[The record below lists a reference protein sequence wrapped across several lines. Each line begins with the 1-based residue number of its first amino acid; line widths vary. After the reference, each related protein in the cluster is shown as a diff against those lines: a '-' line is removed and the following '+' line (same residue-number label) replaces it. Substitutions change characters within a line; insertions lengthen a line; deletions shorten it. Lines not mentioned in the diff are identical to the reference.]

1 MSEASTFRYRVCRVS
16 RRVAAVAIFVGIW
29 QVLVGNNVMAPLMFG
44 NLPSPAEVLTT
55 FVTVLRKPVYYY
67 HILAS
72 FGRILAGSLLAL
84 PLAVALGLIIGLSR
98 LAEDLLLAIFDML
111 RPIPQISW
119 IPVAILIFPSVE
131 GSIIFITFLGAFFPI
146 LINTI
151 AGVAGISPPL
161 IIAAKS
167 MNATRWQ
174 LLRYVYL
181 PGITPNIF
189 TGFTIGVGM
198 SWMSVIA
205 AEMISGKYGIGYYT
219 WTSYTLMAYGETIIG
234 MITIGAMGT
243 VCFGLIKALEKH
255 LLQWR
260 EESGG

>member
-1 MSEASTFRYRVCRVS
+1 MSDSSSFRYRITRVI
-16 RRVAAVAIFVGIW
+16 RKIIAIIVFVVTW
-29 QVLVGNNVMAPLMFG
+29 QILVSNNVMSPLMFG
-44 NLPSPAEVLTT
+44 NLPSPVEVGET
-55 FVTVLRKPVYYY
+55 FIVVLQKQVYYY

-72 FGRILAGSLLAL
+72 FGRILAGSLAAL
-84 PLAVALGLIIGLSR
+84 PLAVFLGLIIGLSR
-98 LAEDLLLAIFDML
+98 VTEDLLLSIFDML

-146 LINTI
+146 LVNTI
-151 AGVAGISPPL
+151 AGVANVNPSL

-167 MNATRWQ
+167 MNATKLQ

-181 PGITPNIF
+181 PGIIPNIF
-189 TGFTIGVGM
+189 TGFTIGIGV

-219 WTSYTLMAYGETIIG
+219 WTSYTLMAYSETIIG

-243 VCFGLIKALEKH
+243 VCFELIKIIEKS
-255 LLQWR
+255 LLKWR
-260 EESGG
+260 EEIGG